1 LGQYNFTVSDSNG
14 CIITFTLN
22 LPNASEIIANDDNGA
37 VNGLTGGIAVTN
49 ILQNDFI
56 NGIPV
61 LPSEIILTQLSSSH
75 PNISISGY
83 NVIVAPSTPAGNY
96 LLTYQICELI
106 NPTNCDIA
114 TIFITV
120 EAAPII
126 ANNDFVSGINGY
138 TGASEVLNIFDNDLL
153 NGITLNPADIILTL
167 VIPDPTGSITLNP
180 SGTID
185 VASGAP
191 AGTYTLT
198 YQICENL
205 NPANC
210 DDAVVTV
217 NVISAEII
225 ANNDIAS
232 NINGTTG
239 AVGVLNVFDN
249 DLLNGSLIN
258 TSEVT
263 LNEITPDP
271 NGYLTLNPDGWVD
284 VAPFTPGGTYAL
296 TYQICEILNP
306 VNCDQAVV
314 TIQVIPTA
322 DVTITKTQIS
332 PANLPVGS
340 PANLITVS
348 PSFITAGTKI
358 YYYLSVQNFGP
369 DNSIDALITDII
381 PAEISNPEYSLNFG
395 NSWFFWDGTRLLS
408 NFQYPGVNNILI
420 RGDVDPSASGTIVNT
435 ASIYSTVTFDPDI
448 TNNESTLVT
457 AINQSADLVLG
468 KQVINS
474 PVLIGSDI
482 VYQIS
487 IFNNGP
493 SVADNVIIQDIIDPA
508 IIINSEYSTD
518 GGLTWLSPWTG
529 SLNIG
534 TLNNQ
539 SSFTIQIRGTVI
551 DVSPLPNVNPI
562 PNSASVISDMPD
574 PNPGNNSE
582 TIFTPL
588 NTEADVSIVK
598 TGPASVIAGESIHYT
613 ITVTNNSNT
622 FDATNVHIHDF
633 INTNILSDAEYSDDA
648 GANWQPWTNLHVVG
662 TLTPLQTFDI
672 LIRGNVLSN
681 ITADIPN
688 TASVDAD
695 TPDSDQTNNTSSIN
709 TPVQIISD
717 LEVIKVQI
725 DPAILPIDSAALFGN
740 PYDLSISPQ
749 TITAGDTIYYT
760 LIYTNNGPS
769 DVTNVVVDDII
780 PAGISDVTA
789 SRCQF
794 SFAPWMGSISLGDI
808 IAGGRCVLVIK
819 GVVDD
824 NAAGTLINTA
834 VIGNTDGIFDPDLTN
849 NTSTV
854 VTDVRSQAD
863 LSIEKTVNNSN
874 PYVGDNIEFTV
885 TVTNNGPNPA
895 TGVEVNDLLPN
906 GYSYV
911 SHSAASGS
919 YDHTTGIWTIG
930 NVGFPGSV
938 VLTISVVVNIPVP
951 GINYQ
956 NIAAINNLDQLDPD
970 PTNNT
975 DDEITSPVNII
986 IANDDNGGP
995 VNGFTGSTN
1004 VLNVFGNDLL
1014 NGAPVNQAALTLT
1027 LTVPNPAGYL
1037 ILNSD
1042 GSVDVAPGTPAGSHS
1057 LTYQICEIANPGN
1070 CDDALVTIIVESA
1083 VITAVD
1089 DDVTGVNG
1097 YTGQND
1103 VLNVFNNDLL
1113 NGFPLNPANVNLA
1126 ETVADPTGALTLNPD
1141 GSVDVAP
1148 GTPAG
1153 TYTLTYEICEILNPT
1168 NCDDAVVTVTVI
1180 AAPIVA
1186 NDDNAFDINGYTG
1199 QNDVLNVFNNDELNG
1214 SPVIPAEVTLTET
1227 VADPTG
1233 ALTLNPDGSVDVA
1246 PGTPAGTY
1254 TLTYEICEILNPTNC
1269 DDAVVTVTVIAGP
1282 IVAND
1287 DNASGIN
1294 GYTGQN
1300 NVLNVFNN
1308 DLLSGIPVIPAEVTL
1323 TEIIPDPNG
1332 FIILNSDGSVDV
1344 SSYTPAGNY
1353 TLSYLICEV
1362 LNPGNCDNATV
1373 IINVIPAVIFAEE
1386 DVVVGVNGH
1395 SGATGI
1401 INVLDNDSLNGI
1413 QVNPLEISLVETVPD
1428 PFGFLLLNPDGT
1440 VDVAPGTPTGTYTL
1454 IYEICELLNLN
1465 NCSDA
1470 PVFVSVIAPVI
1481 EANDDFFA
1489 GINGYT
1495 GHNNILNV
1503 LDNDLLDGVPV
1514 IPAEVTLTETVVDP
1528 TGALTLNP
1536 DGSVDVAPGTPAGTY
1551 TLTYE
1556 ICEIL
1561 NPTNCDDAVVTV
1573 TVIAAPIVAVDDVV
1587 TGISGGFGAAGV
1599 VNIFDND
1606 SLNGVPVIPSEI
1618 TLAEI
1623 IPDPAGALTLNP
1635 DGTLDVASGTSPG
1648 TYTLTYEICE
1658 ILNPSNCDQALATV
1672 IVVNDPPVALD
1683 DFNDTHVNTPVWGNV
1698 LTNDW
1703 DPNGDPITMNTV
1715 PVTDPVNGT
1724 LVLNPDGSYIYT
1736 PNSGFTGVDTF
1747 VYEICDN
1754 GTPALCDSALVT
1766 ITVYPGF
1773 TPAENNPP
1781 VANND
1786 VYEGIINVPVIGNVI
1801 SNDWDPDGNLDP
1813 NSVTLIGAP
1822 PANGTLVLNPDG
1834 TFSFTPDVN
1843 FTGIVTFEYEICDT
1857 GMPVYCDMAT
1867 VTITIYHNPFN
1878 DNYTFAVDDSYSG
1891 MEDNP
1896 ITGNVLDNDYDP
1908 EGDNQF
1914 VNPIPVVS
1922 PVNGTVT
1929 LNVDGSF
1936 IYIPNPNYWGPDQ
1949 FVYEVCDDG
1958 IPVSCDQATVYLM
1971 LFPVNDPPV
1980 TVNEYHTICS
1990 NSFASGNI
1998 FNGDYDPD
2006 TTALEVGP
2014 VVQLPANGS
2023 FVTDSLGNY
2032 IYTPDAGFSGID
2044 TVIVDICDTGFPL
2057 PAECSHDTIFITVYP
2072 EVLITA
2078 GGNDTI
2084 CSDESYLL
2092 AGASVVNHGSIFW
2105 TTNGTGTFD
2114 NHYAMNPVYTPG
2126 VTDIMNGSVTL
2137 TMHATPQYSVCDNV
2151 SASMVLT
2158 ITPKAEIYTATNL
2171 VNCLGGSYAF
2181 QGVSVVN
2188 STGILWTTS
2197 GDGSFSDDT
2206 IANPVYTPGAGDLMA
2221 GSVVLTITAQSEAP
2235 CSPVSQQI
2243 ILTYAPEL
2251 TADITQ
2257 PSCNGETGEAI
2268 INVTGGNAPYS
2279 YALNGGIPQ
2288 AGNTFT
2294 GLVPGNYTVVVTDA
2308 NGCIANIG
2316 FVITQPELLE
2326 LHLASQTNVSCYGE
2340 ATGGAVVTATGGTPA
2355 YSYSIASGPAGHTAT
2370 VSANVISGMIAGMYE
2385 IVVMDANDCT
2395 DTLVVIITEPSDSLL
2410 ITLEEI
2416 TDPSCYGSTDGSI
2429 EIAVGGGTMPYFYAW
2444 SNGSIAPVPS
2454 NLGAG
2459 TYFVTVT
2466 DASGCQIIGGP
2477 YTLSEP
2483 AEEYLTVLNIVNTQC
2498 NAAVGQVT
2506 IESSDSSDIM
2516 LNGVVLPSPATFTG
2530 LGAGYYTAY
2539 STGECPASISFNIA
2553 NDNSTLIA
2561 TVTVSDALCFGDSVT
2576 AVVAATGGTAPYTYT
2591 LNASITNTNGIFTN
2605 LPSGVYN
2612 VLVTDSAGCTYY
2624 LAFDVDQPDILLTN
2638 ILFSMDE
2645 SCFGADNG
2653 MAAVVVSG
2661 GTTPYTYLWNDPL
2674 SQTAAVATDLPAGTW
2689 TVTVTDANGCDTTVS
2704 VTIAPGM
2711 MTIAE
2716 AGPNDTICETT
2727 TSYALTGAS
2736 SSGYT
2741 VQYWTTSGTGSFSN
2755 MFDTN
2760 PVYFPSAADI
2770 NAGSVILTLTAI
2782 APDPCAPV
2790 SDQMVLTISRQAVV
2804 WGSTYEEICAG
2815 NSFMTNTDAEH
2826 YASLLWTSSGDG
2838 SFDDAT
2844 QLYAEYTPG
2853 VADIAAGTV
2862 TLTLT
2867 AQSASPCVSVSHSIT
2882 LVIIPNV
2889 IADAGP
2895 DQLLYGATATQMAG
2909 NNPTP
2914 GTGVWTLISGPNVP
2928 FVVDPADPMTAITG
2942 LTHGTYIYQWT
2953 ITNPPCDVTYDLV
2966 VITNLAAAELS
2977 IEKTADNMNPC
2988 AGQPF
2993 SYTLTVINHGPVAA
3007 QDVVV
3012 TEPLPAGL
3020 TLLNVIPT
3028 HGSWTAPLWNIGT
3041 LQAGDTA
3048 TLTLNMLVDVDL
3060 PFGTQLINVV
3070 NVASTTLDTN
3080 MTNNTDTLIIT
3091 ICTEADLWVDKVVDQ
3106 AVVQAGDQV
3115 VYTITIGNDGPS
3127 MASNVTVTDV
3137 LPAGV
3142 TLIST
3147 VPSAGTW
3154 SAPVW
3159 TVGNLYPGTTETLII
3174 TVDTDP
3180 SLADGTVITN
3190 TAIIS
3195 SQTTD
3200 PDPSNNSSS
3209 VDFTIV
3215 AGADL
3220 EVIKTSSH
3228 NPVIAGDTLI
3238 YTITVINHGTGNAQN
3253 VTVTDI
3259 LPAGLTPITAVATA
3273 GTWTAPVWSLGTVLA
3288 GNTETLTITVVV
3300 NSDVPHGTTIINS
3313 AVVNS
3318 TTPDPNMGNN
3328 TSTNLVYVEAWA
3340 DLEVIKTASH
3350 DTISGGETLI
3360 YTITVHNHGL
3370 SDAQGIVMTDI
3381 LPSEVTLTGW
3391 TATTGN
3397 WVAPDWYIGTLTA
3410 GSQATLTLTVF
3421 VHPDITDGMTLSN
3434 TATVVAIT
3442 QDPDQGNNTS
3452 TVDVEIFNRA
3462 DLDVIKIS
3470 TLDIIY
3476 PGDPV
3481 TYIITL
3487 ANNGPADAQQ
3497 VVVNDVLPSVLSFVS
3512 ATASA
3517 GTWTEPDWTV
3527 GTLPAGSTE
3536 TLVLELILSPDAD
3549 GCSEVSNTAT
3559 AESVTF
3565 DPDNAN
3571 NSSTA
3576 VFTVAC
3582 ADLDILKTT
3591 DYSTVIANELLV
3603 YTISV
3608 TNHGIAAALDVEISD
3623 ALPAEVHFVSVDQN
3637 GIYDAATHTVNWFIP
3652 SIGVNETFV
3661 TTITV
3666 RVDRKVP
3673 GGTVIINTA
3682 TVTSTTPDPDTLNNT
3697 SSVSTEVEA
3706 LLLPFIPEGFSPNG
3720 DGVND
3725 VFVITGLERYPEHT
3739 FTIFNRWGNMVFEA
3753 APYNNDWD
3761 GTSTFGI
3768 TVGGNEL
3775 PSGTYFYIFE
3785 TGVEGIDPI
3794 RGFIYLAR

>member
-1 LGQYNFTVSDSNG
+1 
-14 CIITFTLN
+14 
-22 LPNASEIIANDDNGA
+22 
-37 VNGLTGGIAVTN
+37 
-49 ILQNDFI
+49 
-56 NGIPV
+56 
-61 LPSEIILTQLSSSH
+61 
-75 PNISISGY
+75 
-83 NVIVAPSTPAGNY
+83 
-96 LLTYQICELI
+96 
-106 NPTNCDIA
+106 
-114 TIFITV
+114 
-120 EAAPII
+120 
-126 ANNDFVSGINGY
+126 
-138 TGASEVLNIFDNDLL
+138 
-153 NGITLNPADIILTL
+153 
-167 VIPDPTGSITLNP
+167 
-180 SGTID
+180 
-185 VASGAP
+185 
-191 AGTYTLT
+191 
-198 YQICENL
+198 
-205 NPANC
+205 
-210 DDAVVTV
+210 
-217 NVISAEII
+217 
-225 ANNDIAS
+225 
-232 NINGTTG
+232 
-239 AVGVLNVFDN
+239 
-249 DLLNGSLIN
+249 
-258 TSEVT
+258 
-263 LNEITPDP
+263 
-271 NGYLTLNPDGWVD
+271 
-284 VAPFTPGGTYAL
+284 
-296 TYQICEILNP
+296 
-306 VNCDQAVV
+306 
-314 TIQVIPTA
+314 
-322 DVTITKTQIS
+322 
-332 PANLPVGS
+332 
-340 PANLITVS
+340 
-348 PSFITAGTKI
+348 
-358 YYYLSVQNFGP
+358 
-369 DNSIDALITDII
+369 
-381 PAEISNPEYSLNFG
+381 
-395 NSWFFWDGTRLLS
+395 
-408 NFQYPGVNNILI
+408 
-420 RGDVDPSASGTIVNT
+420 
-435 ASIYSTVTFDPDI
+435 
-448 TNNESTLVT
+448 
-457 AINQSADLVLG
+457 
-468 KQVINS
+468 
-474 PVLIGSDI
+474 
-482 VYQIS
+482 
-487 IFNNGP
+487 
-493 SVADNVIIQDIIDPA
+493 
-508 IIINSEYSTD
+508 
-518 GGLTWLSPWTG
+518 
-529 SLNIG
+529 
-534 TLNNQ
+534 
-539 SSFTIQIRGTVI
+539 
-551 DVSPLPNVNPI
+551 
-562 PNSASVISDMPD
+562 
-574 PNPGNNSE
+574 
-582 TIFTPL
+582 
-588 NTEADVSIVK
+588 
-598 TGPASVIAGESIHYT
+598 
-613 ITVTNNSNT
+613 
-622 FDATNVHIHDF
+622 
-633 INTNILSDAEYSDDA
+633 
-648 GANWQPWTNLHVVG
+648 
-662 TLTPLQTFDI
+662 
-672 LIRGNVLSN
+672 
-681 ITADIPN
+681 
-688 TASVDAD
+688 
-695 TPDSDQTNNTSSIN
+695 
-709 TPVQIISD
+709 
-717 LEVIKVQI
+717 
-725 DPAILPIDSAALFGN
+725 
-740 PYDLSISPQ
+740 
-749 TITAGDTIYYT
+749 
-760 LIYTNNGPS
+760 
-769 DVTNVVVDDII
+769 
-780 PAGISDVTA
+780 
-789 SRCQF
+789 
-794 SFAPWMGSISLGDI
+794 
-808 IAGGRCVLVIK
+808 
-819 GVVDD
+819 
-824 NAAGTLINTA
+824 
-834 VIGNTDGIFDPDLTN
+834 
-849 NTSTV
+849 
-854 VTDVRSQAD
+854 
-863 LSIEKTVNNSN
+863 
-874 PYVGDNIEFTV
+874 
-885 TVTNNGPNPA
+885 
-895 TGVEVNDLLPN
+895 
-906 GYSYV
+906 
-911 SHSAASGS
+911 
-919 YDHTTGIWTIG
+919 
-930 NVGFPGSV
+930 
-938 VLTISVVVNIPVP
+938 
-951 GINYQ
+951 
-956 NIAAINNLDQLDPD
+956 
-970 PTNNT
+970 
-975 DDEITSPVNII
+975 
-986 IANDDNGGP
+986 
-995 VNGFTGSTN
+995 
-1004 VLNVFGNDLL
+1004 
-1014 NGAPVNQAALTLT
+1014 
-1027 LTVPNPAGYL
+1027 
-1037 ILNSD
+1037 
-1042 GSVDVAPGTPAGSHS
+1042 
-1057 LTYQICEIANPGN
+1057 
-1070 CDDALVTIIVESA
+1070 
-1083 VITAVD
+1083 
-1089 DDVTGVNG
+1089 
-1097 YTGQND
+1097 
-1103 VLNVFNNDLL
+1103 
-1113 NGFPLNPANVNLA
+1113 
-1126 ETVADPTGALTLNPD
+1126 
-1141 GSVDVAP
+1141 
-1148 GTPAG
+1148 
-1153 TYTLTYEICEILNPT
+1153 
-1168 NCDDAVVTVTVI
+1168 
-1180 AAPIVA
+1180 
-1186 NDDNAFDINGYTG
+1186 
-1199 QNDVLNVFNNDELNG
+1199 
-1214 SPVIPAEVTLTET
+1214 
-1227 VADPTG
+1227 
-1233 ALTLNPDGSVDVA
+1233 
-1246 PGTPAGTY
+1246 
-1254 TLTYEICEILNPTNC
+1254 
-1269 DDAVVTVTVIAGP
+1269 
-1282 IVAND
+1282 
-1287 DNASGIN
+1287 
-1294 GYTGQN
+1294 
-1300 NVLNVFNN
+1300 
-1308 DLLSGIPVIPAEVTL
+1308 
-1323 TEIIPDPNG
+1323 
-1332 FIILNSDGSVDV
+1332 
-1344 SSYTPAGNY
+1344 
-1353 TLSYLICEV
+1353 
-1362 LNPGNCDNATV
+1362 
-1373 IINVIPAVIFAEE
+1373 
-1386 DVVVGVNGH
+1386 
-1395 SGATGI
+1395 
-1401 INVLDNDSLNGI
+1401 
-1413 QVNPLEISLVETVPD
+1413 
-1428 PFGFLLLNPDGT
+1428 
-1440 VDVAPGTPTGTYTL
+1440 
-1454 IYEICELLNLN
+1454 
-1465 NCSDA
+1465 
-1470 PVFVSVIAPVI
+1470 
-1481 EANDDFFA
+1481 
-1489 GINGYT
+1489 
-1495 GHNNILNV
+1495 
-1503 LDNDLLDGVPV
+1503 
-1514 IPAEVTLTETVVDP
+1514 
-1528 TGALTLNP
+1528 
-1536 DGSVDVAPGTPAGTY
+1536 
-1551 TLTYE
+1551 
-1556 ICEIL
+1556 
-1561 NPTNCDDAVVTV
+1561 
-1573 TVIAAPIVAVDDVV
+1573 
-1587 TGISGGFGAAGV
+1587 
-1599 VNIFDND
+1599 
-1606 SLNGVPVIPSEI
+1606 
-1618 TLAEI
+1618 
-1623 IPDPAGALTLNP
+1623 
-1635 DGTLDVASGTSPG
+1635 
-1648 TYTLTYEICE
+1648 
-1658 ILNPSNCDQALATV
+1658 
-1672 IVVNDPPVALD
+1672 
-1683 DFNDTHVNTPVWGNV
+1683 
-1698 LTNDW
+1698 
-1703 DPNGDPITMNTV
+1703 
-1715 PVTDPVNGT
+1715 
-1724 LVLNPDGSYIYT
+1724 
-1736 PNSGFTGVDTF
+1736 
-1747 VYEICDN
+1747 
-1754 GTPALCDSALVT
+1754 
-1766 ITVYPGF
+1766 
-1773 TPAENNPP
+1773 
-1781 VANND
+1781 
-1786 VYEGIINVPVIGNVI
+1786 
-1801 SNDWDPDGNLDP
+1801 
-1813 NSVTLIGAP
+1813 
-1822 PANGTLVLNPDG
+1822 
-1834 TFSFTPDVN
+1834 
-1843 FTGIVTFEYEICDT
+1843 
-1857 GMPVYCDMAT
+1857 
-1867 VTITIYHNPFN
+1867 
-1878 DNYTFAVDDSYSG
+1878 
-1891 MEDNP
+1891 
-1896 ITGNVLDNDYDP
+1896 
-1908 EGDNQF
+1908 
-1914 VNPIPVVS
+1914 
-1922 PVNGTVT
+1922 
-1929 LNVDGSF
+1929 
-1936 IYIPNPNYWGPDQ
+1936 
-1949 FVYEVCDDG
+1949 
-1958 IPVSCDQATVYLM
+1958 
-1971 LFPVNDPPV
+1971 
-1980 TVNEYHTICS
+1980 
-1990 NSFASGNI
+1990 
-1998 FNGDYDPD
+1998 
-2006 TTALEVGP
+2006 
-2014 VVQLPANGS
+2014 
-2023 FVTDSLGNY
+2023 
-2032 IYTPDAGFSGID
+2032 
-2044 TVIVDICDTGFPL
+2044 
-2057 PAECSHDTIFITVYP
+2057 
-2072 EVLITA
+2072 
-2078 GGNDTI
+2078 
-2084 CSDESYLL
+2084 
-2092 AGASVVNHGSIFW
+2092 
-2105 TTNGTGTFD
+2105 
-2114 NHYAMNPVYTPG
+2114 
-2126 VTDIMNGSVTL
+2126 
-2137 TMHATPQYSVCDNV
+2137 
-2151 SASMVLT
+2151 
-2158 ITPKAEIYTATNL
+2158 
-2171 VNCLGGSYAF
+2171 
-2181 QGVSVVN
+2181 
-2188 STGILWTTS
+2188 
-2197 GDGSFSDDT
+2197 
-2206 IANPVYTPGAGDLMA
+2206 
-2221 GSVVLTITAQSEAP
+2221 
-2235 CSPVSQQI
+2235 
-2243 ILTYAPEL
+2243 
-2251 TADITQ
+2251 
-2257 PSCNGETGEAI
+2257 
-2268 INVTGGNAPYS
+2268 
-2279 YALNGGIPQ
+2279 
-2288 AGNTFT
+2288 
-2294 GLVPGNYTVVVTDA
+2294 
-2308 NGCIANIG
+2308 
-2316 FVITQPELLE
+2316 
-2326 LHLASQTNVSCYGE
+2326 
-2340 ATGGAVVTATGGTPA
+2340 VTATGGTPA

-2370 VSANVISGMIAGMYE
+2370 VSANVISGMIAGLYE
-2385 IVVMDANDCT
+2385 IAVMDANDCT
-2395 DTLVVIITEPSDSLL
+2395 DTLVVNITEPSDSLL

-2459 TYFVTVT
+2459 TYFVTIT
-2466 DASGCQIIGGP
+2466 DAAGCQIVGGP
-2477 YTLSEP
+2477 YPLTEP

-2498 NAAVGQVT
+2498 NASAGQVT
-2506 IESSDSSDIM
+2506 IESSDSSDIF
-2516 LNGVVLPSPATFTG
+2516 LNGVILPSPATFTG

-2539 STGECPASISFNIA
+2539 SMGECPASISFNIA

-2561 TVTVSDALCFGDSVT
+2561 TVTVSDALCNGGSVT

-2591 LNASITNTNGIFTN
+2591 LNASITNNNGIFTN

-2624 LAFDVDQPDILLTN
+2624 LAFDVDQPDILLADA
-2638 ILFSMDE
+2638 LFVIDE
-2645 SCFGADNG
+2645 TCFGAGNG
-2653 MAAVVVSG
+2653 IAGIIVSG

-2674 SQTAAVATDLPAGTW
+2674 SQTGAVATGLPAGTW

-2736 SSGYT
+2736 ASGYT
-2741 VQYWTTSGTGSFSN
+2741 VQYWTTSGTGSFSD

-2882 LVIIPNV
+2882 LMIIPNV

-2977 IEKTADNMNPC
+2977 IEKTTDNMNPC

-3080 MTNNTDTLIIT
+3080 MTNNTDTLIIS

-3142 TLIST
+3142 TLISA

-3673 GGTVIINTA
+3673 GGTVITNTA

-3697 SSVSTEVEA
+3697 SSVSTQVEA